1 MADIEK
7 RMKDAVDELD
17 VSVEAGAAGAA
28 TIEGYIEGA
37 ESMRSSLVSTY
48 RSLAQAANRAYK
60 SELDIHSPSRVF
72 REDGK
77 NTVRGAIEGAEAERE
92 NLERTYASL
101 AESALKA
108 YERGQPRGTEG
119 DVIAAQREQ
128 TAAIVAA
135 VSSREGGDTIYQI
148 YVDEM
153 NVRDDQDVRRVAEEL
168 YYMTEREKRSRGG
181 GSL

>member
-1 MADIEK
+1 MNAYRKEVAQASPSKKFAEIG
-7 RMKDAVDELD
+7 RYD
-17 VSVEAGAAGAA
+17 V
-28 TIEGYIEGA
+28 EGIIGGA
-37 ESMRSSLVSTY
+37 ESEKAHLAATYEDVARTALDSMRKAIPSNTEEPPAST
-48 RSLAQAANRAYK
+48 
-60 SELDIHSPSRVF
+60 
-72 REDGK
+72 
-77 NTVRGAIEGAEAERE
+77 
-92 NLERTYASL
+92 
-101 AESALKA
+101 
-108 YERGQPRGTEG
+108 
-119 DVIAAQREQ
+119 IADKQ

>member
-1 MADIEK
+1 M
-7 RMKDAVDELD
+7 
-17 VSVEAGAAGAA
+17 
-28 TIEGYIEGA
+28 
-37 ESMRSSLVSTY
+37 
-48 RSLAQAANRAYK
+48 
-60 SELDIHSPSRVF
+60 
-72 REDGK
+72 
-77 NTVRGAIEGAEAERE
+77 
-92 NLERTYASL
+92 
-101 AESALKA
+101 
-108 YERGQPRGTEG
+108 
-119 DVIAAQREQ
+119 IAAQREQ